1 LKRDRVKPLNYSQVT
16 SVHQGPDEY
25 PKVFLQLLKEAI
37 IKYTTVDS
45 KLQVREV
52 LLRDKFLTQLAPD
65 IQRKLQKL
73 MAEGNKTLDHL
84 IEIATYVYYNWDLTR
99 KKENDKRHHG
109 LVVALR
115 SPNGDLMSGLSTMRG
130 AAQ

>member
-84 IEIATYVYYNWDLTR
+84 IQIATYVYYNWDLTER
-99 KKENDKRHHG
+99 KKMTKDTMAWWWLLG
-109 LVVALR
+109 L
-115 SPNGDLMSGLSTMRG
+115 PMGT
-130 AAQ
+130 